1 MTWLANADKLT
12 SWCHHTWNDFAS
24 LPEKSRYLAVLP
36 IHGFSD
42 HGMGLPLDIEEV
54 VGSEILRQ
62 TAVSTAAQIGLRI
75 LPPLRFGLAPL
86 PGSFFGLDP
95 ETAHEV
101 LAEIASSVQ
110 AAGFRKLVFFS
121 TSPWNEEWIDAAS
134 RDTRVAL
141 GLQTFVINLSG
152 LGLDFHPAGQ
162 GREKLQAAG
171 ARLLSCSPEKDLPAE
186 DVSDSSFRPGFWRQ
200 PPPVSFNPSLDG
212 AEILADA
219 SAHLGR
225 LLLEIDQKP
234 GLEKASSASV
244 RPPAGLPTSPATS
257 TTLPNVWPAYRPR
270 YLAAFTRREL
280 EALPHKAETLVII
293 PTGAIEQHGYHL
305 PVGVDSILGQAW
317 LNHALPKLPDT
328 ARVLVTPPI
337 TFGKSNEHI
346 GFPGTVWLSAKSLRR
361 LLWMQARQLH
371 ALGFRTMGIL
381 NTHGGNSAVI
391 VYTLREIQAELGLR
405 IGMIGSGYSPALSP
419 VEREFGFHAGEWETS
434 LMLAATE
441 GVVRMDRAVCEYPA
455 RPEDPGELRPENAP
469 AIFSWISRDISQS
482 GTMGDATAASEE
494 KGKRWMEEASSAL
507 AQRIIELCL
516 SLSQTKD

>member
-1 MTWLANADKLT
+1 MSMTWLANADKT
-12 SWCHHTWNDFAS
+12 SSWCHHTWSDFAS

-36 IHGFSD
+36 IHGFAD
-42 HGMGLPLDIEEV
+42 HGMGLSLDIEEV
-54 VGSEILRQ
+54 VASEILRQ
-62 TAVSTAAQIGLRI
+62 TAVSSANQIGLRI

-95 ETAHEV
+95 ETAHDV
-101 LAEIASSVQ
+101 LTEIASSVQ

-152 LGLDFHPAGQ
+152 LGLDFHPTGQ

-171 ARLLSCSPEKDLPAE
+171 ARLLGCSPETNLPAA
-186 DVSDSSFRPGFWRQ
+186 DVSDSGFRPGFWRQ

-212 AEILADA
+212 AEILESA
-219 SAHLGR
+219 SKHLSR
-225 LLLEIDQKP
+225 LLLEIDQKA
-234 GLEKASSASV
+234 GLEKASSASA
-244 RPPAGLPTSPATS
+244 RPPLGLPIPSPAPAP
-257 TTLPNVWPAYRPR
+257 LPGVWPAYRPR
-270 YLAAFTRREL
+270 YLAALTRREL
-280 EALPHKAETLVII
+280 EALPHKEETLVIL

-317 LNHALPKLPDT
+317 LNHALPKVPAS
-328 ARVLVTPPI
+328 ARVVVAPPI

-371 ALGFRTMGIL
+371 ALGFRSVGIL

-391 VYTLREIQAELGLR
+391 IYTLREIQAELGLR
-405 IGMIGSGYSPALSP
+405 IGMISSGYSPALAP

-494 KGKRWMEEASSAL
+494 KGKRWLDEASSTLAERITAL
-507 AQRIIELCL
+507 CSAPPQV
-516 SLSQTKD
+516 